1 MNKIQFENLAIRYF
15 CGDLDSTSILLLK
28 DEINKSKEAK
38 KTFEKLQEIWGAS
51 MTQEELD
58 SYDYTAA
65 YQRFLQKISTGSE
78 DNVSVSNISEDNNK
92 QKAYTYI
99 YKWVGGIAA
108 SLLILLGITYISYQ
122 QGQKNLQ
129 NTFADI
135 IVSTPNGSCTDINL
149 PDGSTVKLNGGS
161 KLSYSQGYGVKNRIV
176 KLEGEGYFK
185 VKKDRAKPFFVKSPN
200 IIVKVLGT
208 KFNFCDYQQDSQAI
222 VTLDEGKVNMT
233 SIASK
238 EEITLSPNQHVV
250 FDKKSRKMTL
260 ADINSL
266 DNKPQWSKGIIAF
279 NGESL
284 KDIASKLERCY
295 PVKFII
301 TPSKQNSLHFY
312 GTFYKENQ
320 SIKDI
325 MEALASTGKIT
336 YKIKGKN
343 IIIN

>member
-1 MNKIQFENLAIRYF
+1 MNKIQFEDLAIRYF
-15 CGDLDSTSILLLK
+15 SKDLTPSDIKLLK
-28 DEINKSKEAK
+28 DEISKSNEAK
-38 KTFEKLQEIWGAS
+38 KTFEEIQEIWGTS
-51 MTQEELD
+51 MTQKELD

-65 YQRFLQKISTGSE
+65 YERFLQKISTNSE
-78 DNVSVSNISEDNNK
+78 NK
-92 QKAYTYI
+92 ALQDGKKERNYTYI
-99 YKWVGGIAA
+99 YRWIGSIAA
-108 SLLILLGITYISYQ
+108 SILILIGITYISYQ
-122 QGQKNLQ
+122 QGQRSLQ
-129 NTFADI
+129 DTFADI
-135 IVSTPNGSCTDINL
+135 VIATPNGSCTNVNL

-176 KLEGEGYFK
+176 NIEGEGYFE
-185 VKKDRAKPFFVKSPN
+185 VKKDSTKPFLVKSAN
-200 IIVKVLGT
+200 IMVKVLGT
-208 KFNFCDYQQDSQAI
+208 KFDFCDYQQDSQAI

-233 SIASK
+233 SLASK

-250 FDKKSRKMTL
+250 FDKKSGTMTL
-260 ADINSL
+260 ASMNSVG
-266 DNKPQWSKGIIAF
+266 NKSQWSKGVIAF

-295 PVKFII
+295 SVKFII

-312 GTFYKENQ
+312 GTFYKDSQ

-336 YKIKGKN
+336 YQIKGKN